1 MLSAIILIIVGLSN
15 IISAS
20 MFIDMYNKHDN
31 CITDKKWKD
40 MKGYM
45 IFILIAGIVG
55 VLVGG
60 GMLFLGG
67 RKNRE

>member
-1 MLSAIILIIVGLSN
+1 MLANLLAIIVGILN

-20 MFIDMYNKHDN
+20 MYIDIYNKHDH
-31 CITDKKWKD
+31 CIKDKKWKD
-40 MKGYM
+40 MKKYM

-55 VLVGG
+55 VLLGG

-67 RKNRE
+67 KK

>member
-1 MLSAIILIIVGLSN
+1 MLANILVIIVGILN

-20 MFIDMYNKHDN
+20 MYIDIYNKHDH
-31 CITDKKWKD
+31 CIKDKKWKD

-55 VLVGG
+55 VLAGG

-67 RKNRE
+67 KKK